1 MSGDVTS
8 GLATPPSIANRSQS
22 ILEQKTSFITS
33 EGWEMDEECLQN
45 IQRKPELDNQN
56 VTVKPLGD
64 VTQLWFPLPVRFY
77 NSENR

>member
-33 EGWEMDEECLQN
+33 EG
-45 IQRKPELDNQN
+45 
-56 VTVKPLGD
+56 
-64 VTQLWFPLPVRFY
+64 
-77 NSENR
+77 